1 MDFSTILNYILESN
15 DKTILLLPIGPP
27 GSGKT
32 TFKNLLIKN
41 ITNRLVITPSR
52 DDIFYKYRIVEGMGL
67 KKCKHLTHTEI
78 KTIITKDYPK
88 QNTLIYIDTTNSNN
102 DIRQLY
108 INLVKPNITKFICFH
123 TKHLDDPTSY
133 LFNRVYNRKH
143 PTFPKIELE
152 QLKTINTI
160 YNNIDYPDNN
170 DCFNIYI

>member
-1 MDFSTILNYILESN
+1 MDFSTILNFILESKA
-15 DKTILLLPIGPP
+15 KTILLLPIGPP

-32 TFKNLLIKN
+32 TFKHLLTKH

-52 DDIFYKYRIVEGMGL
+52 DDIFYKYRIEEGLGI
-67 KKCKHLTHTEI
+67 KKCKHFTHTEI
-78 KTIITKDYPK
+78 KTIITTDYPN

-123 TKHLDDPTSY
+123 TKHLDEPITY
-133 LFNRVYNRKH
+133 LFNRISNRKH
-143 PTFPKIELE
+143 PTFPKKELD

-160 YNNIDYPDNN
+160 YKNIVYPNNN

>member
-108 INLVKPNITKFICFH
+108 KF
-123 TKHLDDPTSY
+123 S
-133 LFNRVYNRKH
+133 
-143 PTFPKIELE
+143 
-152 QLKTINTI
+152 
-160 YNNIDYPDNN
+160 
-170 DCFNIYI
+170 

>member
-78 KTIITKDYPK
+78 KTIIIKDYPK

-123 TKHLDDPTSY
+123 TKHLDDPISY
-133 LFNRVYNRKH
+133 LFNRVSNRTH
-143 PTFPKIELE
+143 PTFPKKELE

-160 YNNIDYPDNN
+160 YKNIDYPDNN